1 MALVPVAYKLSFY
14 DPSKPGGVIT
24 IQENNANSATSLA
37 TQFSMQDIIDTVGAS
52 TGTVDG
58 IGTTGNMIVWTD
70 GPGSVIG
77 DAPVTVI
84 GPGTGTVVEMVTT
97 VGSEGAVVK
106 GDITVDGAFKD
117 SVGSVGVAGD
127 RLSSTVAGTAWTS
140 DPPVKTRYL
149 LTGMVNNMASGGGGG
164 TDFMEWTSN
173 VAPSTQIP
181 LFRAP
186 IPLKLVRLSYVW
198 MGDAALSIGVGE
210 EVAFTIGTVAD
221 NTDPAIG
228 NYVSAGAVFTIN
240 DTDSGTWAFDDI
252 PLAITFGTGDNI
264 GVVGTETGT
273 VTPNDGEL
281 SISMVFE
288 EV

>member
-1 MALVPVAYKLSFY
+1 MAIIPVAYKLSFY

-37 TQFSMQDIIDTVGAS
+37 TQFSMQDIIDTVSATGGSIDGSGAQYALAVFTDTNTITNLPLGS
-52 TGTVDG
+52 AGELLASGGAGVD
-58 IGTTGNMIVWTD
+58 
-70 GPGSVIG
+70 PS
-77 DAPVTVI
+77 
-84 GPGTGTVVEMVTT
+84 
-97 VGSEGAVVK
+97 
-106 GDITVDGAFKD
+106 
-117 SVGSVGVAGD
+117 
-127 RLSSTVAGTAWTS
+127 WTS
-140 DPPVKTRYL
+140 SPPLKTRYL
-149 LTGMVNNMASGGGGG
+149 LTGMVNNMASSGGGG

-198 MGDAALSIGVGE
+198 MGDAALSIAVGE

-228 NYVSAGAVFTIN
+228 NYVSSGAVFTIDN
-240 DTDSGTWAFDDI
+240 SDDGTWAFNDV

-264 GVVGTETGT
+264 GIVGTETGT